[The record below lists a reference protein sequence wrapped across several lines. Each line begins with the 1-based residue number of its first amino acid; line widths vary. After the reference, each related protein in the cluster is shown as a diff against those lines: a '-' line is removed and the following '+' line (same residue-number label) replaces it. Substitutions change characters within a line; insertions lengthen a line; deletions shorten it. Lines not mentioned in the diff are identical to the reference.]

1 MLKTLFTLLAL
12 IPLYVTAEYKNT
24 NGKAIDK
31 SIKDLIRWQRNQK
44 KPVLA
49 SIEISDEWKSIDFEE
64 EVFSQN
70 EEGISETNLS
80 KRSLKVFEK
89 VYMDLH
95 VDEMEFSNED
105 FKNIYFNIIECFNEN
120 KEISIDKFMNK
131 LSENYQNV
139 YDNKPNKNKI

>member
-1 MLKTLFTLLAL
+1 MEIREFILSYIRDGNEIIDSKFD
-12 IPLYVTAEYKNT
+12 IENDKN
-24 NGKAIDK
+24 
-31 SIKDLIRWQRNQK
+31 
-44 KPVLA
+44 
-49 SIEISDEWKSIDFEE
+49 ESIDFEE

-70 EEGISETNLS
+70 EEGVSETNLS

-120 KEISIDKFMNK
+120 KE
-131 LSENYQNV
+131 
-139 YDNKPNKNKI
+139 